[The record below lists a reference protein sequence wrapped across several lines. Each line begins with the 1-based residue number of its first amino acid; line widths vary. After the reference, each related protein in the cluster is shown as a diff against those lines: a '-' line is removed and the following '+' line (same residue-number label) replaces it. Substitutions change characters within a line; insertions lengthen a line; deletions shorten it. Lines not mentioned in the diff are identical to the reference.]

1 MKSISTSASD
11 MAEQVKVTSID
22 ALESFRSGMIV
33 FQTKARR
40 SLDMV
45 GDEVKRTRQWIQND
59 QRQHWEGEVR
69 KWKKVHDRAQQELL
83 TARLSEFIDTP
94 SAQQA
99 AARKA
104 KHALDE
110 AEEKLRR
117 VKAWNRDFDGMTE
130 PLTRTLEALRH
141 FLEHEIPHGIAFL
154 SQAQKTLESY
164 AETTAPSLIPEPEAS
179 A

>member
-1 MKSISTSASD
+1 

-22 ALESFRSGMIV
+22 ALESFRSSMIV

-40 SLDMV
+40 SLDLV

-59 QRQHWEGEVR
+59 QRLHWEGEVR
-69 KWKKVHDRAQQELL
+69 KWKKVYDRAQQELL
-83 TARLSEFIDTP
+83 TARLSEFIDSP

-99 AARKA
+99 AVRKS
-104 KHALDE
+104 KHALDL
-110 AEEKLRR
+110 AEDKLRR

-141 FLEHEIPHGIAFL
+141 FLEQEVPHGIAFL

-164 AETTAPSLIPEPEAS
+164 AEITAPGHAPQPPIEPETPT
-179 A
+179 